1 MANVRRLKKILLLAF
16 ESDKDMERI
25 AALDMAKNLL
35 AADKKD
41 AHWLVAQLD
50 LIEAQPKHP
59 SRFANWSRSH
69 SPTYQPEK
77 AGWGKMLEYCAREPV
92 LARVDPREFDF
103 IQSLVRQT
111 RRYGRD
117 WIPSPRQINW
127 LTGIYTRMKVTDI

>member
-1 MANVRRLKKILLLAF
+1 MANVRRLKKILLLAL

-25 AALDMAKNLL
+25 AALDMAVRLL
-35 AADKKD
+35 EADGKD

-59 SRFANWSRSH
+59 SRYANWSRSH
-69 SPTYQPEK
+69 SPAYQPEK
-77 AGWGKMLEYCAREPV
+77 AGWGAMLEYCSREPV
-92 LARVDPREFDF
+92 LDRVGEREFDF

-117 WIPSPRQINW
+117 WVPSPRQLNW
-127 LTGIYTRMKVTDI
+127 LSGIYTRMKVTDI